1 MKILDKENF
10 LNLQLCFSIFNS
22 LIIIICGLIISRYG
36 LYRNNIGRYNFG
48 GIYALTPL
56 LMFHFINHLLKRTA
70 LRKKYKVKE

>member
-1 MKILDKENF
+1 MV
-10 LNLQLCFSIFNS
+10 
-22 LIIIICGLIISRYG
+22 Y
-36 LYRNNIGRYNFG
+36 YRNNIGRYNFG